1 MAHTAYT
8 DIELKVEGMTCTNCA
23 LGVKRYIEKE
33 GGTDI
38 SVDFAGEEARFKL
51 AEPEKLP
58 VLIKGIQRLG
68 YDVKEQSYDQPAE
81 VSTKG
86 MSAIEKKFYFCLVF
100 TIPLLLHMFLPFHL
114 LHNEFFQLALT
125 IPVYAVGAWHFGRSA
140 WHSLKSGV
148 PNMDVLI
155 IIGATAAFAYSLT
168 GTIQGLGSNYLFYET
183 AASIITIVL
192 LGNLME
198 HRAVRKTTSSIEALI
213 KLQSPVARLVEVNL
227 HTGQETLREIE
238 ARQIKED
245 YILQVNTGDSIPA
258 DGIIM
263 QGDASVDESM
273 ISGESLPVEKRV
285 GDTIMSG
292 TLLAAGSFRMRAT
305 AVGKATVLA
314 QIIDMVKA
322 AQARKP
328 AIQNMAD
335 RVSAIFVP
343 AVLGISLLTFAVSYL
358 GFGVEFQPALLR
370 SIAVLVI
377 ACPCAM
383 GLAVPTA
390 VVVGIGKAARNGVLI
405 KGADTLERIRS
416 VKRVVFDKTGTLT
429 TGRFRIKEIEL
440 FNSTQDTVKD
450 LLFNLEKHSS
460 HPIATSLVHELEGR
474 KDIAWQS
481 IEEVKGQG
489 LQATDT
495 QGSTFRA
502 GSWQF
507 IKNHVQITLPNPV
520 ANIYLAQDADLLAAI
535 TVEDEIKPDAKH
547 LISYL
552 TDKGIESILLS
563 GDRKE
568 KCDALAA
575 KLGISKVYAEQLPQ
589 DKLAIIQQLTDQ
601 APTAMVGDGINDA
614 PALARA
620 TVGISLSNATQV
632 AVQSAQVIL
641 LKGSL
646 KSLERAFD
654 VGNDTIK
661 VIKQNLFWAFFYNV
675 CAIPLAA
682 IGMLSP
688 MIAALAMA
696 FSDVVVI
703 FNSLRLK
710 YKK

>member
-1 MAHTAYT
+1 MAQTAYT

-23 LGVKRYIEKE
+23 LGVRRYIEKE

-51 AEPEKLP
+51 AEPQKLP
-58 VLIKGIQRLG
+58 ALIKGIQRLG
-68 YDVKEQSYDQPAE
+68 YEVKEQTQNQPE
-81 VSTKG
+81 ISTKG
-86 MSAIEKKFYFCLVF
+86 LSVIEKKFYFCLLF

-114 LHNEFFQLALT
+114 LHNEYFQLALT

-140 WHSLKSGV
+140 WHSLKTGV

-155 IIGATAAFAYSLT
+155 IIGATAAFVYSLT
-168 GTIQGLGSNYLFYET
+168 GTLQGLGSNYLFYET

-198 HRAVRKTTSSIEALI
+198 HRAVRKTTSSIEALV
-213 KLQSPVARLVEVNL
+213 KLQSPVAKLVEINL
-227 HTGQETLREIE
+227 HTGQEILRTIE
-238 ARQIKED
+238 ARSIKED
-245 YILQVNTGDSIPA
+245 YVLQVNTGDSIPA
-258 DGIIM
+258 DGEIIL
-263 QGDASVDESM
+263 GEASVDESM
-273 ISGESLPVEKRV
+273 LSGESLPVEKQV
-285 GDTIMSG
+285 GDKVMSG
-292 TLLAAGSFRMRAT
+292 TLLATGSFRMRAT
-305 AVGKATVLA
+305 AVGKATVLS
-314 QIIDMVKA
+314 QIINMVKA

-335 RVSAIFVP
+335 KVSAIFVP
-343 AVLGISLLTFAVSYL
+343 AVLGIALLTFAVSYL
-358 GFGVEFQPALLR
+358 GFGIAFQPALLR

-429 TGRFRIKEIEL
+429 TGRFRIKDISL
-440 FNSTQDTVKD
+440 FGSSEEEAKD

-474 KDIAWQS
+474 RDITWQS

-489 LQATDT
+489 LHATNE
-495 QGSTFRA
+495 QGASFRA

-507 IKNHVQITLPNPV
+507 ISQFVDKALPGPQ
-520 ANIYLAQDADLLAAI
+520 ANIYLAQDNTLLAAI
-535 TVEDEIKPDAKH
+535 TVEDEIKPDAQH
-547 LISYL
+547 LISFL
-552 TDKGIESILLS
+552 KARGIEPVLLS

-568 KCDALAA
+568 KCEALARQ
-575 KLGISKVYAEQLPQ
+575 LGISRVYAEQLPQ
-589 DKLAIIQQLTDQ
+589 DKLNVIQQLTDQ

-646 KSLERAFD
+646 KSLERAFE